1 MIIVGDIGNS
11 EVKICLFKKNK
22 LLKKIYLKS
31 HLINN
36 NYLRKKLFFLNN
48 IKLIEK
54 IIFSSVVP
62 KIYNLIKK
70 YFYKY
75 FNHTSIE
82 IKQLNLNKLIKIN
95 VNKKQ
100 IGSDRLCNAIYVSN
114 NKDNFIVVD
123 FGTATTFD
131 VVVKQKYLGGII
143 APGVSLSLNTLISR
157 ASLIPSLKLKK
168 INNILGKNTIN
179 AVRSGFYWGYQGLV
193 QNIID
198 RISKQTK
205 NKYKVILTGG
215 YSYLFTKSIKQKTV
229 IDKDVTIKGLLRISN
244 CL

>member
-82 IKQLNLNKLIKIN
+82 IFP
-95 VNKKQ
+95 VFERVEVRWGRVVT
-100 IGSDRLCNAIYVSN
+100 GSKSPAHCERA
-114 NKDNFIVVD
+114 
-123 FGTATTFD
+123 GTSP
-131 VVVKQKYLGGII
+131 
-143 APGVSLSLNTLISR
+143 APGTNQTL
-157 ASLIPSLKLKK
+157 
-168 INNILGKNTIN
+168 
-179 AVRSGFYWGYQGLV
+179 Y
-193 QNIID
+193 
-198 RISKQTK
+198 
-205 NKYKVILTGG
+205 
-215 YSYLFTKSIKQKTV
+215 
-229 IDKDVTIKGLLRISN
+229 
-244 CL
+244 